1 VVVLNWSSCT
11 ALDYASA
18 YNYKVVSKIPVQ
30 PDVSILI
37 NKGETVPFALIVLAI
52 LFSTTSHAGAKP
64 STYVSNANMVFG
76 LSEYVY
82 IEELDVRY
90 KAKIDTGAESASINA
105 INAKVEKGK
114 GKKDDIV
121 HFDLVMPDNT
131 LKSVSLPLS
140 KHIRIKRRAS
150 DYNEDEKD
158 YSRRPVLELT
168 LCVGGQSHLVE
179 VNLADRRQ
187 FSKPMLVGS
196 DPLSAFGALVDPS
209 KKYLQDKSLC
219 SKSDAAKE
227 HDE

>member
-1 VVVLNWSSCT
+1 MRFVFL
-11 ALDYASA
+11 
-18 YNYKVVSKIPVQ
+18 
-30 PDVSILI
+30 ILLLT
-37 NKGETVPFALIVLAI
+37 NTI
-52 LFSTTSHAGAKP
+52 LFTTATHADEGSHQI
-64 STYVSNANMVFG
+64 FG

-82 IEELDVRY
+82 IEELGVRY

-114 GKKDDIV
+114 GDADDIV
-121 HFDLVMPDNT
+121 HFDLVLPDET

-150 DYNEDEKD
+150 DYDEDEKD

-168 LCVGGQSHLVE
+168 LCIGGDSHKVE

-196 DPLSAFGALVDPS
+196 EPLTAFNALVDPS
-209 KKYLQDKSLC
+209 KKYLQDKTLC
-219 SKSDAAKE
+219 TKQDKSEEQKE
-227 HDE
+227 

>member
-1 VVVLNWSSCT
+1 MR
-11 ALDYASA
+11 
-18 YNYKVVSKIPVQ
+18 
-30 PDVSILI
+30 
-37 NKGETVPFALIVLAI
+37 FALLMLLLTNTI
-52 LFSTTSHAGAKP
+52 LFSSASHANED
-64 STYVSNANMVFG
+64 SHEIFG

-82 IEELDVRY
+82 IEELGVQY

-105 INAKVEKGK
+105 INAKVEKGS

-121 HFDLVMPDNT
+121 HFDLVLPDET

-150 DYNEDEKD
+150 DYDEDEKD

-168 LCVGGQSHLVE
+168 LCIGGNSHLVE

-196 DPLSAFGALVDPS
+196 EPLTAFNALVDPS
-209 KKYLQDKSLC
+209 KKYMQNKTLC
-219 SKSDAAKE
+219 AKKYESEE
-227 HDE
+227 HKE